1 MKIKEITVETQQP
14 LKPLTPEKGR
24 LNSLKQAVERSRQQL
39 ERERERQRQQREA
52 ERRRKLQQ
60 QLG

>member
-1 MKIKEITVETQQP
+1 MRIFEITP
-14 LKPLTPEKGR
+14 NIKPLTPEKAR

-39 ERERERQRQQREA
+39 SAECDRQRQQREA

>member
-1 MKIKEITVETQQP
+1 MRIFEITP
-14 LKPLTPEKGR
+14 NIKPLTLEKAR

-39 ERERERQRQQREA
+39 ERERERQRQQREL

-60 QLG
+60 QLR